1 MRKNEPNASKHCV
14 IVRISALFP
23 YSTCPVTVNMRNS
36 FVVCAPLSVKPV
48 QHIAKCSKTL
58 TARSVQECAE
68 NVQRS
73 AVIWRVK
80 TKQGERHPPVLLCS
94 PFRLYLFFLTVTV
107 YPIRTNTSNCQCDQ
121 IEKFVHGN
129 NPICILTISLYRS
142 YYRISNLPVG
152 MKPWE

>member
-80 TKQGERHPPVLLCS
+80 TKQGGEALPCFVMFSFS
-94 PFRLYLFFLTVTV
+94 PLFVFP
-107 YPIRTNTSNCQCDQ
+107 Y
-121 IEKFVHGN
+121 GN
-129 NPICILTISLYRS
+129 G
-142 YYRISNLPVG
+142 ISNTHQYFQLPMRPNRKIRPCEQPHFYSYNCLVP
-152 MKPWE
+152 KSCNC